1 MSMAERDGFIW
12 FDGKMVPWR
21 EATVHGLTHSLH
33 YGMGCFEGERAYAT
47 LQGTAIFRLPE
58 HTKRLFNSAK
68 ILQMEVP
75 FTQEQINDATKEVI
89 RANKLESAYIR
100 PLLFYGA
107 EGMGLSAK
115 GLKVHAL
122 IAAWSWG
129 SYLGQE
135 ALEKGIRVKVSSFSR
150 HHVNVHLCK
159 AKATGNYMNS
169 MLAQREASSCGYDEA
184 LLLDRE
190 GYVAEGSG
198 ENIFMIRDGILY
210 TPTLTS
216 ALEGITR
223 DTILRFAREAGIPI
237 VEKQLTRDE
246 FYIADEAFFT
256 GTAAE
261 VTPIREIDGRVIGE
275 GHRGPVTEMLQS
287 RYFDTVTGRRDDH
300 PEWLHHIG

>member
-47 LQGTAIFRLPE
+47 PQGTAIFRLPE
-58 HTKRLFNSAK
+58 HTNRLFNSAK
-68 ILQMEVP
+68 ILQMDTP
-75 FTQEQINDATKEVI
+75 FTQDQINDATKEVI
-89 RANKLESAYIR
+89 RANHLESAYIR
-100 PLLFYGA
+100 PLFFYGA

-115 GLKVHAL
+115 GLKVHVL

-150 HHVNVHLCK
+150 HHVNIHLCK

-169 MLAQREASSCGYDEA
+169 MLAQREAASCGYDEA

-190 GYVAEGSG
+190 GYVSEGSG
-198 ENIFMIRDGILY
+198 ENVFMVRDGILY

-223 DTILRFAREAGIPI
+223 DTILRFARDAGIPV

-261 VTPIREIDGRVIGE
+261 VTPIREIDSRVIGE
-275 GHRGPVTEMLQS
+275 GCRGPITGMLQS
-287 RYFDTVTGRRDDH
+287 RYFDTVAGRREDH
-300 PEWLHHIG
+300 PEWLHHVG

>member
-198 ENIFMIRDGILY
+198 ENIFMIRDGVLY

-300 PEWLHHIG
+300 PEWLHHVG

>member
-47 LQGTAIFRLPE
+47 PQGTAIFRLPE
-58 HTKRLFNSAK
+58 HTNRLFNSAK
-68 ILQMEVP
+68 ILQMDTP
-75 FTQEQINDATKEVI
+75 FTQDQINDATKEVI
-89 RANKLESAYIR
+89 RANHLESAYIR
-100 PLLFYGA
+100 PLFFYGA

-115 GLKVHAL
+115 GLKVHVL

-169 MLAQREASSCGYDEA
+169 MLAQREAASCGYDEA

-190 GYVAEGSG
+190 GYVSEGSG
-198 ENIFMIRDGILY
+198 ENVFMIRDGILY

-223 DTILRFAREAGIPI
+223 DTILRFARDAGIPV

-275 GHRGPVTEMLQS
+275 GCRGPITGMLQS
-287 RYFDTVTGRRDDH
+287 RYFDTVAGRREDH
-300 PEWLHHIG
+300 PEWLHHVG

>member
-300 PEWLHHIG
+300 PEWLHHVG

>member
-47 LQGTAIFRLPE
+47 PQGTAIFRLPE
-58 HTKRLFNSAK
+58 HTNRLFNSAK
-68 ILQMEVP
+68 ILQMDTP
-75 FTQEQINDATKEVI
+75 FTQDQINDATKEVI
-89 RANKLESAYIR
+89 RANHLESAYIR
-100 PLLFYGA
+100 PLFFYGA

-115 GLKVHAL
+115 GLKVHVL

-169 MLAQREASSCGYDEA
+169 MLAQREAASCGYDEA

-190 GYVAEGSG
+190 GYVSEGSG
-198 ENIFMIRDGILY
+198 ENVFMIRDGILY

-223 DTILRFAREAGIPI
+223 DTILRFARDAGIPI

-275 GHRGPVTEMLQS
+275 G
-287 RYFDTVTGRRDDH
+287 
-300 PEWLHHIG
+300 

>member
-47 LQGTAIFRLPE
+47 AQGTAIFRLPE

-68 ILQMEVP
+68 ILQMDVP
-75 FTQEQINDATKEVI
+75 FTQDQINDATKEVI
-89 RANKLESAYIR
+89 RANHLESAYIR

-169 MLAQREASSCGYDEA
+169 MLAQREAASCGYDEA

-223 DTILRFAREAGIPI
+223 DTILKFARDAGIPI

-261 VTPIREIDGRVIGE
+261 VTPIREIDNRIIGE
-275 GHRGPVTEMLQS
+275 GCRGPVTELLQS
-287 RYFDTVTGRRDDH
+287 RYFDTVAGRREDH
-300 PEWLHHIG
+300 PEWLHYVG

>member
-1 MSMAERDGFIW
+1 MSMADRDGFIW
-12 FDGKMVPWR
+12 FDGQMVPWR

-33 YGMGCFEGERAYAT
+33 YGLGCFEGERAYAT
-47 LQGTAIFRLPE
+47 DRGAAIFRLPE

-68 ILQMEVP
+68 ILQMDAP
-75 FTQEQINDATKEVI
+75 FTPEEINAATKEVI
-89 RANKLESAYIR
+89 RANGLESAYIR
-100 PLLFYGA
+100 PLFFYGA
-107 EGMGLSAK
+107 EGMGLSAR

-122 IAAWSWG
+122 IAAWPWG

-135 ALEKGIRVKVSSFSR
+135 ALERGIRVKISSFSR
-150 HHVNVHLCK
+150 HHVNIHLCK
-159 AKATGNYMNS
+159 AKASGNYMNS
-169 MLAQREASSCGYDEA
+169 MLAHREAHHAGYDEA

-198 ENIFMIRDGILY
+198 ENIFMVRDGILY

-223 DTILRFAREAGIPI
+223 DTILRFARDAGIPI

-261 VTPIREIDGRVIGE
+261 VTPIREIDDRKIGNGR
-275 GHRGPVTEMLQS
+275 RGPITEALQQ
-287 RYFDTVTGRRDDH
+287 RYFDTVAGRRDDH
-300 PEWLHHIG
+300 PEWLHYVD

>member
-47 LQGTAIFRLPE
+47 PHGTAIFRLPE

-75 FTQEQINDATKEVI
+75 FTQDQINDATKEVI
-89 RANKLESAYIR
+89 RANHLESAYIR
-100 PLLFYGA
+100 PLFFYGA

-115 GLKVHAL
+115 GLKVHVL

-150 HHVNVHLCK
+150 HHVNIHLCK

-169 MLAQREASSCGYDEA
+169 MLAQREAASCGYDEA

-190 GYVAEGSG
+190 GYVSEGSG
-198 ENIFMIRDGILY
+198 ENVFMIRDGVLY

-223 DTILRFAREAGIPI
+223 DTILRFARDAGIPI

-275 GHRGPVTEMLQS
+275 GRRGPITGMLQS
-287 RYFDTVTGRRDDH
+287 RYFDTVAGRREDH
-300 PEWLHHIG
+300 PEWLHHVG

>member
-47 LQGTAIFRLPE
+47 PQGTAIFRLPE
-58 HTKRLFNSAK
+58 HTNRLFNSAK
-68 ILQMEVP
+68 ILQMDTP
-75 FTQEQINDATKEVI
+75 FTQDQINDATKEVI
-89 RANKLESAYIR
+89 RANHLESAYIR
-100 PLLFYGA
+100 PLFFYGA

-115 GLKVHAL
+115 GLKVHVL

-169 MLAQREASSCGYDEA
+169 MLAQREAASCGYDEA

-190 GYVAEGSG
+190 GYVSEGSG
-198 ENIFMIRDGILY
+198 ENVFMIRDGVLY

-223 DTILRFAREAGIPI
+223 DTILRFARDAGIPV

-275 GHRGPVTEMLQS
+275 GCRGRITGMLQG
-287 RYFDTVTGRRDDH
+287 RYFDTVAGRREDH
-300 PEWLHHIG
+300 PEWLHHVG

>member
-47 LQGTAIFRLPE
+47 PQGAAIFRLPE

-68 ILQMEVP
+68 ILQMDVP
-75 FTQEQINDATKEVI
+75 FTQDQINDATKEVI
-89 RANKLESAYIR
+89 RANHLESAYIR

-198 ENIFMIRDGILY
+198 ENVFMIRDGILY

-223 DTILRFAREAGIPI
+223 DTILNFARDAGIPI

-246 FYIADEAFFT
+246 FYIADEVFFT

-261 VTPIREIDGRVIGE
+261 VTPIREIDNRIIGE
-275 GHRGPVTEMLQS
+275 GRRGPVTELLQS
-287 RYFDTVTGRRDDH
+287 RYFDTVAGHREDH
-300 PEWLHHIG
+300 PEWLHHVG

>member
-47 LQGTAIFRLPE
+47 AQGTAIFRLPE

-75 FTQEQINDATKEVI
+75 FTQDQINDATKEVI
-89 RANKLESAYIR
+89 RANHLESAYIR

-169 MLAQREASSCGYDEA
+169 MLAQREAASCGYDEA

-223 DTILRFAREAGIPI
+223 DTILKFARDAGIPI

-261 VTPIREIDGRVIGE
+261 VTPIREIDNRIIGE
-275 GHRGPVTEMLQS
+275 GCRGPVTELLQS
-287 RYFDTVTGRRDDH
+287 RYFDTVAGRRGDH
-300 PEWLHHIG
+300 PEWLHHVG